1 MALLGSRVGVPLG
14 GRDGPSFQTLPIWDF
29 FEKNGFVLGGIFFPF
44 FQVENF
50 MVIFFGKNHG
60 NQEKAVRNKAPFQ
73 IEVPGEKLIDSVYLE
88 TICLPVMPVKSE
100 CSVRKPLQKIRWNHP
115 GDPCYTVAGEHIT
128 SQIFHPF
135 VCQHSFWFGISIWS
149 HWNEDSTRK
158 NKGILW
164 KTTSNSCLHSWE
176 SKHTPPENNKAL
188 LGDSYSIIPLH
199 LHPLYLPKRSTTFP
213 SLPVMPWV
221 VAPRTWWF

>member
-1 MALLGSRVGVPLG
+1 MVHHFRRCP
-14 GRDGPSFQTLPIWDF
+14 F
-29 FEKNGFVLGGIFFPF
+29 GIFLRRTGSYWEEF
-44 FQVENF
+44 FSHF
-50 MVIFFGKNHG
+50 SRWKISWWFFFGKNHG

-164 KTTSNSCLHSWE
+164 K
-176 SKHTPPENNKAL
+176 NNIQFMSSFM
-188 LGDSYSIIPLH
+188 GI
-199 LHPLYLPKRSTTFP
+199 
-213 SLPVMPWV
+213 
-221 VAPRTWWF
+221 